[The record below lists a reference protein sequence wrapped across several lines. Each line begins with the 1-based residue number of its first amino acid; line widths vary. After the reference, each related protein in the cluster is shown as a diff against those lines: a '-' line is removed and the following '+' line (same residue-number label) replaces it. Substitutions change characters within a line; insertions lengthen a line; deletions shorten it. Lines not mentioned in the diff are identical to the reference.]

1 MIGLGT
7 IINTCGVLIGGVCGL
22 LFGSKIKQRYQD
34 TLMNATGICVLF
46 LGIIGALEK
55 IFTINNET
63 LVSGNTMMIISSLAI
78 GSLIGEFL
86 NIEAHFE
93 NFGEWLK
100 RITKNTSDNAFV
112 DGFVTTTLTICIG
125 AMAIVG
131 ALQDGLIGDTSTL
144 EAKAVLD
151 AIIVLV
157 MAASKG
163 KGCIFAAISLFIFQG
178 SITLFSSFIEPV
190 MTPLAFDNLS
200 IVGSILIFCVGINL
214 IWEKKIKIAN
224 LLPAIVISVI
234 CAYII

>member
-163 KGCIFAAISLFIFQG
+163 KGCIFAAIPLFIFQG

>member
-1 MIGLGT
+1 M
-7 IINTCGVLIGGVCGL
+7 
-22 LFGSKIKQRYQD
+22 
-34 TLMNATGICVLF
+34 
-46 LGIIGALEK
+46 
-55 IFTINNET
+55 
-63 LVSGNTMMIISSLAI
+63 
-78 GSLIGEFL
+78 
-86 NIEAHFE
+86 
-93 NFGEWLK
+93 K

-178 SITLFSSFIEPV
+178 SITLFLV
-190 MTPLAFDNLS
+190 LL
-200 IVGSILIFCVGINL
+200 
-214 IWEKKIKIAN
+214 N
-224 LLPAIVISVI
+224 LL
-234 CAYII
+234 